1 MDSGES
7 WRRPSEAISAHGP
20 ESRQSVATEREPS
33 VAALSASSAAS
44 DAADTTQKN
53 FLAQEI
59 EDPYQDG
66 CAIETQPLQPLAKS
80 GVLVTANGTS
90 EPDDTFAL
98 SFKNKLCRWQRHL
111 PFIAKAAAVL
121 FFHVYLAFGISHT
134 WNTAPDFCSGVK
146 FLTVV
151 TCLAYIVAGGCGVG
165 VLLDWLVS
173 KNVIDVRQAIHDA
186 TRKIRKKHRWLRPCL
201 WLLVWTCLISLLVYD
216 SLDDSHRLISLSGI
230 LVFIFFGFIFSN
242 NRLRVNWYQVMW
254 GLVLQFLLGLCV
266 LRWSTG
272 RAALQCIADKVTHF
286 LNYTNSGTYFV
297 FGHLASGWNLTAA
310 LGTLAAL
317 APAGDAGQNDTNSTS
332 TDVNGNIQS
341 LLPIFTFSAL
351 PVMIFFS
358 FFMNILYFYGIMQR
372 IVLMAGRF
380 LQLTVGTTVCESMSA
395 AANVVLGMME
405 ALILVRPFLSKMTK
419 SELHTVMT
427 GCFATI
433 SGSLMAVYVSFGVSA
448 GHLIT
453 ASVMSAPAAL
463 AYSKLLYPETEES
476 KTKSQNIEMPKSEE
490 SNVLE
495 AASNGAVMALVMVG
509 NIVANL
515 VAFLAFIAFLNGM
528 LLWFGSIVGLDFL
541 TLEWMLS
548 KPFTP
553 MAFLMGVPWK
563 DCRVV
568 AELIGLKTFANE
580 FIAYSQLVT
589 ITDQLDERSTVIATY
604 ALCGFA
610 NVGSVGIML
619 GAMAA
624 MAPCRKAECASM
636 ALRSLVGGSVA
647 CFLTA
652 CVAGSLTP

>member
-7 WRRPSEAISAHGP
+7 WRRPSDAISAHGP
-20 ESRQSVATEREPS
+20 ESQQSVATEREPS

-66 CAIETQPLQPLAKS
+66 CAIETQPLQPLATS
-80 GVLVTANGTS
+80 SVPITANGTS

-98 SFKNKLCRWQRHL
+98 SFTEKKKICRWQRHL

-151 TCLAYIVAGGCGVG
+151 TCLAYIVAGGCTVG

-186 TRKIRKKHRWLRPCL
+186 TRTIRKKHRWLRPCL

-230 LVFIFFGFIFSN
+230 LVFIFLGFIFSN

-266 LRWSTG
+266 LRWSPG

-317 APAGDAGQNDTNSTS
+317 APAGDAGQNNTNSTS

-395 AANVVLGMME
+395 AANVVLGM
-405 ALILVRPFLSKMTK
+405 
-419 SELHTVMT
+419 
-427 GCFATI
+427 
-433 SGSLMAVYVSFGVSA
+433 VSA

-495 AASNGAVMALVMVG
+495 AASNGAVMALLMVG

-515 VAFLAFIAFLNGM
+515 VAFLAFIAFLNSM

-541 TLEWMLS
+541 SLEWMLS

-624 MAPCRKAECASM
+624 MAPSRKAECASM

>member
-1 MDSGES
+1 M
-7 WRRPSEAISAHGP
+7 
-20 ESRQSVATEREPS
+20 
-33 VAALSASSAAS
+33 AALLTSSAAA
-44 DAADTTQKN
+44 DAPGTIQQS
-53 FLAQEI
+53 FLAQELESPYEDGRCI
-59 EDPYQDG
+59 E
-66 CAIETQPLQPLAKS
+66 AQPLQPLATS
-80 GVLVTANGTS
+80 GLPIAASGTL
-90 EPDDTFAL
+90 EPDGGVGLTFTETKRH
-98 SFKNKLCRWQRHL
+98 SRWKRRL
-111 PFIAKAAAVL
+111 PFVAKVMAVL
-121 FFHVYLAFGISHT
+121 CFNVYLAYGISLT
-134 WNTAPDFCSGVK
+134 WNSAPDFCSGVK

-151 TCLAYIVAGGCGVG
+151 TSLAYIVAGCCAAG

-173 KNVIDVRQAIHDA
+173 KSAIDVRQTIHDFI
-186 TRKIRKKHRWLRPCL
+186 RKIRKKHRWLRPCL
-201 WLLVWTCLISLLVYD
+201 WFLVWTCLLSFLVYD
-216 SLDDSHRLISLSGI
+216 SFDDSHRLVSLSGI
-230 LVFIFFGFIFSN
+230 LVFLFLGFIFSN

-266 LRWSTG
+266 LRWSPG
-272 RAALQCIADKVTHF
+272 RAALQCIAEKVTQF

-310 LGTLAAL
+310 LGSLATLA
-317 APAGDAGQNDTNSTS
+317 PTRDDGQNDTNSTAA
-332 TDVNGNIQS
+332 DADGNIQS
-341 LLPIFTFSAL
+341 LLPIFTFHAL

-372 IVLMAGRF
+372 VVLMAGRF

-395 AANVVLGMME
+395 ASNVILGMME
-405 ALILVRPFLSKMTK
+405 SLILVRPFLSKMTK
-419 SELHTVMT
+419 SELHTVMS
-427 GCFATI
+427 GCYATI

-476 KTKSQNIEMPKSEE
+476 KTKTQNIEMPKSEE

-515 VAFLAFIAFLNGM
+515 IAFLAFIAFLNSM

-541 TLEWMLS
+541 SLEWMLS

-580 FIAYSQLVT
+580 FIAYSHLVT
-589 ITDQLDERSTVIATY
+589 IIDQLDERSTVIATY

-610 NVGSVGIML
+610 NVGSVGIMM

-624 MAPCRKAECASM
+624 MAPSRKTDCASM
-636 ALRSLVGGSVA
+636 AMRSLVGGSVA

-652 CVAGSLTP
+652 CVAGSLIP